1 MAKGKFDM
9 SEFLT
14 PVESVPESD
23 TREQI
28 EYIDEAKLSGDGENF
43 YSMEGIEA
51 LAQNIE
57 LVGLQQPLRVRPDPD
72 DEGGYIVVSGHRRLT
87 AIRTICKADEPKRW
101 RTVPCIVERGELSP
115 AMRELRL
122 IYANSDTRRMSNAD
136 LGAQAERVEK
146 LLYQLKEEG
155 VEFPGRM
162 RDHVAEVCQI
172 SKSKLAR
179 LKVIR
184 EGLSKS
190 EQIAKA
196 WEKGELP
203 EATAYELAHMPEK
216 QQDEI
221 AYAYTH
227 RKTYY
232 GHGLTYLSTDK
243 VKNIGATL
251 EALGNLPCTHGGR
264 CADVAQGKRAN
275 ILKKLTES
283 AWSFVPCG
291 STCCADCSELGT
303 CKQVCPLLLA
313 KQDAMKTKKRADQ
326 RAERERQAEAE
337 RPVIGEIAELW
348 RRFGAA
354 RAAAG
359 KSAAECY
366 NAAGV
371 VYGVPDADEVTR
383 LENGEAKYAVNTK
396 LPYGYNCYLDD
407 IHCFTRVADLLGV
420 SLDYLCG
427 LTDDPAPTKV
437 MSVQDGPVQASKTR
451 EKTESKK
458 ERNEEL
464 LALRW
469 YESDVE
475 PPNGA
480 HIVFIEES
488 GIVDDDEYINGR
500 LKSGYT
506 DWDEVLLWTIHPDD
520 SSPDKTVSSPG
531 WSPLDA
537 EHWPE
542 EGALVVLS
550 YPTGLGGSAYLT
562 ARCGGGANDQ
572 YPFVSTDAG
581 ISVQDIVECKCD
593 SWLLISERQRGEK

>member
-1 MAKGKFDM
+1 MAGKKFDITKFAATLP
-9 SEFLT
+9 ET
-14 PVESVPESD
+14 VPESG

-87 AIRTICKADEPKRW
+87 AIRTICKADEPERW

-136 LGAQAERVEK
+136 LSAQAERVEK
-146 LLYQLKEEG
+146 LLYQLQEEG

-203 EATAYELAHMPEK
+203 EATAYELAHMPEE

-221 AYAYTH
+221 AHAYTH

-243 VKNIGATL
+243 VKNIAAAL
-251 EALGNLPCTHGGR
+251 EALGKLPCAHGGR
-264 CADVAQGKRAN
+264 CADVAQGKRTN
-275 ILKKLTES
+275 ILEKLTES
-283 AWSFVPCG
+283 AWSYAPCG
-291 STCCADCSELGT
+291 NTCCADCSELGT

-313 KQDAMKTKKRADQ
+313 KQDEMKTKKRADQ
-326 RAERERQAEAE
+326 RAERERQAEAD
-337 RPVIGEIAELW
+337 RPVIGEITELW
-348 RRFGAA
+348 RRFGVA

-359 KSAAECY
+359 KSVAECY

-371 VYGVPDADEVTR
+371 VYGVPDADEVVR
-383 LENGEAKYAVNTK
+383 LENGEAKYAANTK
-396 LPYGYNCYLDD
+396 LPYGYSCYLSD
-407 IHCFTRVADLLGV
+407 IHRFTRVADLLGV
-420 SLDYLCG
+420 SLDYLLCRS
-427 LTDDPAPTKV
+427 DDPAPKPPILF
-437 MSVQDGPVQASKTR
+437 SVDLCSPVWQ
-451 EKTESKK
+451 
-458 ERNEEL
+458 
-464 LALRW
+464 
-469 YESDVE
+469 
-475 PPNGA
+475 
-480 HIVFIEES
+480 
-488 GIVDDDEYINGR
+488 
-500 LKSGYT
+500 
-506 DWDEVLLWTIHPDD
+506 
-520 SSPDKTVSSPG
+520 
-531 WSPLDA
+531 PLDA
-537 EHWPE
+537 EHWPT
-542 EGALVVLS
+542 EGALVALS
-550 YPTGLGGSAYLT
+550 YETGLGGSSYLV
-562 ARCGGGANDQ
+562 ARCAGGADDE
-572 YPFVSTDAG
+572 YPFISTDAG
-581 ISVQDIVECKCD
+581 TTVDDIVECRCD
-593 SWLLISERQRGEK
+593 RWMPLAECRRGEEGA